1 MGGVAVPF
9 SNSVG
14 LLLRSDEERQVVR
27 SVALDIGLEP
37 VDLTVQSEGTALA
50 LSEAVLGGLQLI
62 VTDGEWIAVS
72 SHPLVIQVRD
82 EVQADETGHAW
93 ILHRPLREATV
104 RAQLRQ
110 AAYANRIFID
120 RNRSVFEQLQRSR
133 SIFDSVSNGI
143 TIADARAPDLPLV
156 YVNPAFERMTGFLA
170 HEAYGRNCR
179 FLQGS
184 DTDQPGLV
192 DLRKAIREKR
202 AVRVLLKNYR
212 KDGVHFWNELYL
224 SPITD
229 LEGRLTSFVGIQND
243 VTAQVVNAQQLE
255 HVAHHDSLTGLAN
268 RGLLMEQLRQ
278 VLARA
283 RRGGENVAVL
293 FLDIDNFKHMND
305 ELGHDAGDRLLQIVA
320 ERLRSETRGGEM
332 VARLGGDEFVVVL
345 EGFSDEGRPHEVM
358 RRLTSKVGQ
367 AVEFLE
373 QQFYPS
379 ASVGIA
385 LFPRDS
391 DTPEGLLK
399 IADLN
404 MYAAK
409 HSARR
414 ASQSNE
420 ESLSKPT

>member
-1 MGGVAVPF
+1 LKKVLAMGGVAVPF
-9 SNSVG
+9 SNSVA

-72 SHPLVIQVRD
+72 SHPLVIQVWD

-93 ILHRPLREATV
+93 ILHRPLRETTV

-110 AAYANRIFID
+110 AAYAYRIFIE

-143 TIADARAPDLPLV
+143 TIADARAPDLSLV

-179 FLQGS
+179 
-184 DTDQPGLV
+184 
-192 DLRKAIREKR
+192 
-202 AVRVLLKNYR
+202 
-212 KDGVHFWNELYL
+212 
-224 SPITD
+224 
-229 LEGRLTSFVGIQND
+229 
-243 VTAQVVNAQQLE
+243 
-255 HVAHHDSLTGLAN
+255 
-268 RGLLMEQLRQ
+268 
-278 VLARA
+278 
-283 RRGGENVAVL
+283 
-293 FLDIDNFKHMND
+293 
-305 ELGHDAGDRLLQIVA
+305 
-320 ERLRSETRGGEM
+320 
-332 VARLGGDEFVVVL
+332 
-345 EGFSDEGRPHEVM
+345 
-358 RRLTSKVGQ
+358 
-367 AVEFLE
+367 
-373 QQFYPS
+373 
-379 ASVGIA
+379 
-385 LFPRDS
+385 
-391 DTPEGLLK
+391 LK

-409 HSARR
+409 HSARL